1 MVALAMSPVRIK
13 TMSKVIRVKP
23 HLTLEEIDARLKNLH
38 DFWRSRRW
46 LVIRHAMVDPA
57 PAKDIACRLGLS
69 VFTVRDLIEAY
80 NRSGPDALETA
91 GRGQRQRAYLSVEEE
106 HTFLGPFLAESHAG
120 HMAIARPIKK
130 AFEDA
135 LGHRVATS
143 TIYRLLHR
151 HQWRK
156 VVPRPKN
163 PRSSQA
169 AQDTFKKTSPP

>member
-1 MVALAMSPVRIK
+1 MSPVRIM

-23 HLTLEEIDARLKNLH
+23 HLTLEDIDARLKHLH
-38 DFWRSRRW
+38 DFWRIRRW
-46 LVIRHAMVDPA
+46 LVIRHALVEPT

-80 NRSGPDALETA
+80 NRQGPDALETTGK
-91 GRGQRQRAYLSVEEE
+91 GRRQHAYLSVDAER
-106 HTFLGPFLAESHAG
+106 TVLAPFLKESQAG
-120 HMAIARPIKK
+120 HLAIARPIKK

-135 LGHRVATS
+135 IGHRVATS

-151 HQWRK
+151 HHWRQ

-163 PRSSQA
+163 PRSSQE
-169 AQDTFKKTSPP
+169 AQATLKKTSPS